1 MPVRLCA
8 GAEPQRR
15 GRGPVSGSGPAAASR
30 CRQRAALLPSAPP
43 KSQRTATLAS
53 FHSSCPEISPMLLPV
68 FFLYTF
74 SFPYGKITHWR
85 SPPSG
90 LCRSCHFSGGLL
102 LGHSFLFHCRTY
114 IVNPPMWIDIFSYLL
129 LANISQFFH
138 SIFNKSC

>member
-1 MPVRLCA
+1 MPVRLCV
-8 GAEPQRR
+8 G
-15 GRGPVSGSGPAAASR
+15 GGTAAAGPGPGFRLRPRRRVQMPTARRTSSFCPSKISKDR
-30 CRQRAALLPSAPP
+30 YPCLISFVLPGDFSHAF
-43 KSQRTATLAS
+43 AG
-53 FHSSCPEISPMLLPV
+53 

-74 SFPYGKITHWR
+74 SFPYGKITHW
-85 SPPSG
+85 SFPLSG